1 MISGMVVVLVQK
13 PSDAVGAFAFAKP
26 ILITDVWYGSG
37 GSVTVTGMI
46 RMSFLCGETCAKYDT
61 FFLLFGILNIS
72 QVMRS
77 PVVLYG
83 MH

>member
-1 MISGMVVVLVQK
+1 M
-13 PSDAVGAFAFAKP
+13 
-26 ILITDVWYGSG
+26 
-37 GSVTVTGMI
+37 TVTGMI

>member
-1 MISGMVVVLVQK
+1 MVVVLVQK

-46 RMSFLCGETCAKYDT
+46 RMSFLCGEIEISVVKHDT

-72 QVMRS
+72 QAMRR
-77 PVVLYG
+77 PVILYG
-83 MH
+83 IH

>member
-1 MISGMVVVLVQK
+1 MVVVLVQK

-46 RMSFLCGETCAKYDT
+46 RMSFLCGETCAK
-61 FFLLFGILNIS
+61 
-72 QVMRS
+72 
-77 PVVLYG
+77 
-83 MH
+83 

>member
-1 MISGMVVVLVQK
+1 MVVVLVQK

-46 RMSFLCGETCAKYDT
+46 RMSFFVWRNMCK
-61 FFLLFGILNIS
+61 I
-72 QVMRS
+72 
-77 PVVLYG
+77 
-83 MH
+83 